1 MLVDMSGRRQK
12 RKGCSEAPAITK
24 YLRVTSESSSQV
36 QAEQNRRTPHYV
48 RRHQPSCRWTRTCIP
63 AYSVSRTPLCH
74 RLATGLFH
82 VYIQIM
88 IVECRDHMSLSS
100 CVSFI
105 SCARCSHCNLYL
117 TACQFFPHHHATSV
131 FTFNTERER
140 GGGGR
145 T

>member
-63 AYSVSRTPLCH
+63 AYSVSRTPLSH
-74 RLATGLFH
+74 RLATGLYRAWH
-82 VYIQIM
+82 ARYINYMQASNGSIVYIPLHNCTALLCGRVCTEGPRIP
-88 IVECRDHMSLSS
+88 ET
-100 CVSFI
+100 
-105 SCARCSHCNLYL
+105 NWLYVY
-117 TACQFFPHHHATSV
+117 T
-131 FTFNTERER
+131 
-140 GGGGR
+140 
-145 T
+145 